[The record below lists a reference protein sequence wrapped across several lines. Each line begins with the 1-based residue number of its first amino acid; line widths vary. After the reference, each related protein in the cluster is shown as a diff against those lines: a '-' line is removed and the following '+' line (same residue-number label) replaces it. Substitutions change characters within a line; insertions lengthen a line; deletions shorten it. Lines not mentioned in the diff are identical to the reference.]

1 MTKPKGDTHL
11 HITTQLPDHPTARV
25 VTIFRPLGE
34 VAYPN
39 LTPALRHAAQ
49 QPARYLDLLTF
60 CHIQRRV
67 SSLRSEVHPTRKV
80 GDLILKHEYLHVALV
95 VRVYIFA
102 LINLVSRHYIFVH
115 GGVQLAIHR
124 RYRFDRLEVA
134 SILYLQSIA
143 LRFCARQCNIRL
155 FSRRK
160 RNLASVVRGGR
171 LFLFLKLY
179 LGAIRGRIFIR
190 LRDSVLSYLCS
201 SFHPHHY
208 AASEVAAIVVV
219 GIAILIV
226 GEVVTHRGI
235 SRIVVRIE
243 ENWGAQSISRKDRE
257 LIVKVRVEA
266 HPTASDSIFDPQCRH
281 TFRRVFATIRIDVC
295 DRIRP
300 LYRIH
305 CHVFRMLAISSSL
318 FWHLNPKTIIRNVHQ
333 SILRVTIFARRHSDR
348 QAGRIHEHL
357 RCVLIAQCFPQAFRI
372 LPSASSVLVATIPTR
387 ASRRVHTH
395 HISND
400 EDHPF
405 IGSRHLD
412 TVFPPL
418 RDSLAQSRR
427 NEETL
432 AIFEV
437 VSTQLPPC
445 HHFPVCVSNLRIHL
459 GVVY

>member
-1 MTKPKGDTHL
+1 MTKPKGDAHL

-25 VTIFRPLGE
+25 VTIFCPLGE

-39 LTPALRHAAQ
+39 LTTALRHTAE

-60 CHIQRRV
+60 SHIQRRV
-67 SSLRSEVHPTRKV
+67 SSLCGEVHPTRKV
-80 GDLILKHEYLHVALV
+80 GDLILEHEYLRVALV

-102 LINLVSRHYIFVH
+102 RINLVSRHYIFVH

-124 RYRFDRLEVA
+124 RYRFDRLEVT

-143 LRFCARQCNIRL
+143 LRFCTRQCDIRL

-160 RNLASVVRGGR
+160 RNLASVIRGGR
-171 LFLFLKLY
+171 LFLFLKPY
-179 LGAIRGRIFIR
+179 LGAIHVSIIFSLDDI
-190 LRDSVLSYLCS
+190 VLSYPFI

-208 AASEVAAIVVV
+208 AASEVPAIVVV
-219 GIAILIV
+219 GIAIFIV
-226 GEVVTHRGI
+226 GEVVTQRGI
-235 SRIVVRIE
+235 SRISVRIE
-243 ENWGAQSISRKDRE
+243 ENWCAQSISRKDRE
-257 LIVKVRVEA
+257 LIVKVRVDA
-266 HPTASDSIFDPQCRH
+266 HRTASDSIFYPQCRH

-295 DRIRP
+295 DRIRR

-318 FWHLNPKTIIRNVHQ
+318 FRHLNPKTIVRNVHQ

-348 QAGRIHEHL
+348 QAGGIHEHL
-357 RCVLIAQCFPQAFRI
+357 RCVLIAQRFPQFFKI
-372 LPSASSVLVATIPTR
+372 VPSASSVLVATIPTR

-412 TVFPPL
+412 TAFPPL

-432 AIFEV
+432 TIFEV
-437 VSTQLPPC
+437 ISTQPPPC
-445 HHFPVCVSNLRIHL
+445 HHFPVCVSNLGIHL

>member
-1 MTKPKGDTHL
+1 M
-11 HITTQLPDHPTARV
+11 R
-25 VTIFRPLGE
+25 
-34 VAYPN
+34 
-39 LTPALRHAAQ
+39 
-49 QPARYLDLLTF
+49 
-60 CHIQRRV
+60 
-67 SSLRSEVHPTRKV
+67 
-80 GDLILKHEYLHVALV
+80 VALV

-102 LINLVSRHYIFVH
+102 RINLVSRHYIFVH
-115 GGVQLAIHR
+115 GVVQLAIHR
-124 RYRFDRLEVA
+124 RNRFDRLEVA

-143 LRFCARQCNIRL
+143 FRFCTRQCDIRL

-160 RNLASVVRGGR
+160 RNLASVVRGR
-171 LFLFLKLY
+171 HLFLFLKLY

-190 LRDSVLSYLCS
+190 LYDVVLLHLRI
-201 SFHPHHY
+201 FDHPHHY
-208 AASEVAAIVVV
+208 AASEVASIVVV

-226 GEVVTHRGI
+226 GEVVTQRGI
-235 SRIVVRIE
+235 SRIFVRIE
-243 ENWGAQSISRKDRE
+243 ENWGTQSISRKDRE

-266 HPTASDSIFDPQCRH
+266 HPTASDSIFHPQRRH

-295 DRIRP
+295 DRISP

-318 FWHLNPKTIIRNVHQ
+318 FRHLNPKTIIRNVHQ

-357 RCVLIAQCFPQAFRI
+357 RCVLIAQSFPQFFKI
-372 LPSASSVLVATIPTR
+372 VPSASSVLVATIPTR

-418 RDSLAQSRR
+418 CDSLTQSRR

-445 HHFPVCVSNLRIHL
+445 HHFTVGKSNLGIHL
-459 GVVY
+459 GVVNHAQRAARLVGVIFHHRQRIDYLILQIFPIEVGVGGCVHPVTRNPSLGNACATSRTHHAFFRLS